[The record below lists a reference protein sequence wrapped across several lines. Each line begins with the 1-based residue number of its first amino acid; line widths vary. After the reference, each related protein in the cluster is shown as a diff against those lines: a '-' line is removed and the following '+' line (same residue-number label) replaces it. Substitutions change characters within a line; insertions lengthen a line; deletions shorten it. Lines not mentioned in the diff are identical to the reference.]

1 MSHYIDEYGN
11 IYLPEYTI
19 NDYRAS
25 LMDALTMVNSKEN
38 SKFLMSFIEKNID
51 EYFKKSMSALDVLL
65 DLQNRLEKEKQ
76 EWQ

>member
-19 NDYRAS
+19 RDYRAS
-25 LMDALTMVNSKEN
+25 LMSDLTMVNSEEN

-51 EYFKKSMSALDVLL
+51 EYFKKNLSALDVLL
-65 DLQNRLEKEKQ
+65 DIQNKIKKEI
-76 EWQ
+76 